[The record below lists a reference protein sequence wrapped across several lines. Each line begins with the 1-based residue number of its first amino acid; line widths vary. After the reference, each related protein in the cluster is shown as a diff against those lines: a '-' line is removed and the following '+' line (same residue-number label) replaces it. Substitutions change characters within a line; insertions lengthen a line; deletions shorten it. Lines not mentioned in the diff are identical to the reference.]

1 MSYAS
6 ASISGPPRLLAPF
19 LSSAGWRHLF
29 LPIELPYHAPHLFQ
43 SSDLEDVV
51 GEFHDQSLQGYKQ
64 RIKIVSIFSGNV
76 LDSCDF
82 RDLLREAALG
92 ALTKPMRWDSVVS
105 SLTTDIRQHEFT
117 NCIIH
122 QVSSMSGPSISSGLS
137 GTLDVKVNTI
147 DSPKKEASPDTGFN
161 TTGKFAQSNIVIIGY
176 SGRYPDSASNE
187 EFWDLI
193 LAGRD
198 VHRTIPEDR
207 FDWEAHYDPTG
218 KRKNTSRVKYGCF
231 IKEPGVFDAPFFNMS
246 PRESENADPAQRL
259 TITSAY
265 EAIEMAGL
273 VPNTT
278 PSTQQDRIGVFYGMT
293 SDDWRE
299 VHSGQDVDTY
309 YIPGG
314 NRAFLPGRISYF
326 FRFCGPS
333 LCIDTACSSSLAAIE
348 TACTY
353 LWRGECD
360 TALAGGVNIL
370 TSPDSFSGLDRGH
383 FLTQKGTAPRSCR
396 CTD

>member
-1 MSYAS
+1 M
-6 ASISGPPRLLAPF
+6 
-19 LSSAGWRHLF
+19 F

>member
-1 MSYAS
+1 MSHS
-6 ASISGPPRLLAPF
+6 SVTISGPPRILGPF
-19 LSSAGWRHLF
+19 LSSAGWRHSF

-43 SSDLEDVV
+43 SSDLRDVV

-64 RIKIVSIFSGNV
+64 RTKVVSIASGNV
-76 LDSCDF
+76 LDSYSF
-82 RDLLREAALG
+82 KALLREAVLG
-92 ALTKPMRWDSVVS
+92 ALTEPMCWDSVVS
-105 SLTTDIRQHEFT
+105 SLTSNMQQREVT
-117 NCIIH
+117 NCTIY
-122 QVSSMSGPSISSGLS
+122 QVSSISGPFISSGLPE
-137 GTLDVKVNTI
+137 TLDVKVNTI
-147 DSPKKEASPDTGFN
+147 DSIREGPLPDTGFN
-161 TTGKFAQSNIVIIGY
+161 TTGKFSQSNIAIIGY

-309 YIPGG
+309 YVPGG

-353 LWRGECD
+353 LWRGKVD

-383 FLTQKGTAPRSCR
+383 FLTTKGMVPKLRVCVY
-396 CTD
+396 

>member
-1 MSYAS
+1 
-6 ASISGPPRLLAPF
+6 
-19 LSSAGWRHLF
+19 
-29 LPIELPYHAPHLFQ
+29 
-43 SSDLEDVV
+43 
-51 GEFHDQSLQGYKQ
+51 
-64 RIKIVSIFSGNV
+64 
-76 LDSCDF
+76 
-82 RDLLREAALG
+82 
-92 ALTKPMRWDSVVS
+92 
-105 SLTTDIRQHEFT
+105 
-117 NCIIH
+117 
-122 QVSSMSGPSISSGLS
+122 MSGPFISSGLS
-137 GTLDVKVNTI
+137 EFLDVKVNHIDTI
-147 DSPKKEASPDTGFN
+147 RKETLPNTGFN
-161 TTGKFAQSNIVIIGY
+161 TTGKSSQSNIAIIGY

-207 FDWEAHYDPTG
+207 FDWETHYDPTG

-273 VPNTT
+273 VPNNT

-299 VHSGQDVDTY
+299 VHSGQEIDTY

-383 FLTQKGTAPRSCR
+383 FLTQKGTAPRLGR
-396 CTD
+396 CAD